1 MPIYFKKPDEWVVP
15 LKDKTVKELE
25 DKKVVFQCTFSKA
38 DQKAKWCFK
47 GDVRLKNIIFRHHI
61 HVIAGNFQRQAIQN

>member
-47 GDVRLKNIIFRHHI
+47 AQCTAVNSVKNIKEYR
-61 HVIAGNFQRQAIQN
+61 

>member
-1 MPIYFKKPDEWVVP
+1 MLFCFKKPDEWVIP

-47 GDVRLKNIIFRHHI
+47 GDVRIRKREAHTI
-61 HVIAGNFQRQAIQN
+61 HVFAGDLQGQAIQD